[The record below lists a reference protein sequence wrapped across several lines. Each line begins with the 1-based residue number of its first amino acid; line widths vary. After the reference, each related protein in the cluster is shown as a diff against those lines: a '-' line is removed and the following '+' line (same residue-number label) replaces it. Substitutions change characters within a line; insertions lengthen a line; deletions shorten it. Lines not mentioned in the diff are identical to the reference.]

1 MPLNPKS
8 PIFSGSCLYRGVV
21 FLRSATLRGC
31 HAAAGISGRSP
42 SLRSVDRQCAR
53 TSVGCRP
60 SARVSSPRV
69 RSGAPLSARPRTRLP
84 LATFALARPPSSP
97 ASGAGAPL
105 APYLVS
111 VVSWALRGG
120 CGWRVGGLHAAL
132 PATTCRPSR
141 GGAPSRPPPARVPPP
156 ALPPSSPAA
165 IAAPSHSYLKVGFVF
180 VGVRCNPPLS
190 ITAV

>member
-8 PIFSGSCLYRGVV
+8 PSFSGSCLYRGVV
-21 FLRSATLRGC
+21 FLRSATLRGY
-31 HAAAGISGRSP
+31 HPAAGISGRSP

-84 LATFALARPPSSP
+84 LATFAVARPPSSP

-105 APYLVS
+105 APYLLP

-120 CGWRVGGLHAAL
+120 CGWRVGGLNAAL
-132 PATTCRPSR
+132 PATTCLPLACGVPRAAHP
-141 GGAPSRPPPARVPPP
+141 APL
-156 ALPPSSPAA
+156 LPR
-165 IAAPSHSYLKVGFVF
+165 SYRRAYLLTLGLAQSLFMFVDF
-180 VGVRCNPPLS
+180 FM
-190 ITAV
+190 